1 MTDRHILAIHTYG
14 AQRVKDP
21 TTHEVISAY
30 KIGYTSAACDVLLAL
45 YGAKARNV
53 SSPQASYRYVQIDG
67 ETSVRHGYLLLDV
80 TPQELA
86 QAESVARRF
95 HRAAVY
101 LWQADSW
108 RELPNGRCPTY
119 SDPGRA
125 GPGFNPAGLRAV
137 IPVTGAK
144 AAAVDG
150 IRVETVQHS
159 TDTTPWHWLLGDTY
173 PVRETLKRHGARF
186 SSKRRA
192 WYYIGRELPEP
203 IRALIADST
212 PEPQM
217 SPELVAL
224 IEDALAADD
233 AAAIPPAEDATPDR
247 IQAAIEQVKSWPAP
261 LIPVTS
267 TSQKRELTTITQEFV
282 GELTGSISGNVWCY
296 GYAIH
301 EGVCVYLSMG
311 GPRMAAEAIRAKLS
325 KGETV
330 NCVPFDAPAVELTAG
345 EGNSGMYAAFTQN
358 IPEARFMTLILCHD
372 LLVNPNY
379 GGQST
384 TFIFRSDDA
393 QAAAHLKHH
402 VTELVNVPVFD
413 AWSDYLY
420 HAGQAAML
428 VRPTRAA
435 GGIDLLTVTLDRDD
449 WTRLI
454 TGGLNQGVITL
465 PEST

>member
-1 MTDRHILAIHTYG
+1 
-14 AQRVKDP
+14 
-21 TTHEVISAY
+21 
-30 KIGYTSAACDVLLAL
+30 
-45 YGAKARNV
+45 
-53 SSPQASYRYVQIDG
+53 
-67 ETSVRHGYLLLDV
+67 
-80 TPQELA
+80 
-86 QAESVARRF
+86 
-95 HRAAVY
+95 
-101 LWQADSW
+101 
-108 RELPNGRCPTY
+108 
-119 SDPGRA
+119 
-125 GPGFNPAGLRAV
+125 
-137 IPVTGAK
+137 VTGAK

-192 WYYIGRELPEP
+192 WYYIGRELPEA

-212 PEPQM
+212 PAPEM
-217 SPELVAL
+217 SAELVAL
-224 IEDALAADD
+224 IEDALADD
-233 AAAIPPAEDATPDR
+233 AVTIPPASEAPAEDTPPDR
-247 IQAAIEQVKSWPAP
+247 IQAAIAQVKSQTV
-261 LIPVTS
+261 PVIRATG
-267 TSQKRELTTITQEFV
+267 TSQKRELATIAQEFV

-296 GYAIH
+296 GHAIH
-301 EGVCVYLSMG
+301 EGVCVFLNLG
-311 GPRMAAEAIRAKLS
+311 GPRMAVEAIRARLS
-325 KGETV
+325 KGEAV

-345 EGNSGMYAAFTQN
+345 EGNTGMYTAFTQN
-358 IPEARFMTLILCHD
+358 IPEARFTTLILSHD

-384 TFIFRSDDA
+384 TFIFRSGDA

-435 GGIDLLTVTLDRDD
+435 GGVDLLTVTLDRDD

-454 TGGLNQGVITL
+454 TGGLAQGVIQL
-465 PEST
+465 EFNS